1 MTIPHYLN
9 PEIWTSQSKQLMEK
23 KMKTK
28 TINILIIVLTVASL
42 VLAACGS
49 AATPAP
55 TEAPATQIPATEAPA
70 ATEVPA
76 ATEIPAAT
84 AAPTAEPL
92 KGTISVSGAFALY
105 PMMTVW
111 AEEFKKLHPDV
122 EFDVQ
127 GGGAGKGMTDT
138 IAGAV
143 DIGMIS
149 RSIKPEEESQGI
161 FWLAV
166 TKDAVFPVISDKNPV
181 AADLIAKGISQETFK
196 KIFVTGE
203 IKTWG
208 EVVGKPEIKDEI
220 HVYTR
225 SDACGAGEMW
235 AKFSGGKVQDDI
247 KGVGV
252 NGEPALVDTVIKDAL
267 GIGYSNLNSV
277 FDIANGGLVPGA
289 IVAPVDVNK
298 NGKADAEEY
307 YKTTAEAVSAV
318 SSEKYPS
325 PPARFENLAT
335 KGKPTG
341 LVLAFIQW
349 ILTDGQQLLNQA
361 GYVPLT
367 PAQQAES
374 LAKLK

>member
-1 MTIPHYLN
+1 MNNKLYKLLPVLLISTI
-9 PEIWTSQSKQLMEK
+9 
-23 KMKTK
+23 
-28 TINILIIVLTVASL
+28 

-49 AATPAP
+49 PTPAV
-55 TEAPATQIPATEAPA
+55 TEAPLKTQAPVA
-70 ATEVPA
+70 NEVP
-76 ATEIPAAT
+76 TE

-92 KGTISVSGAFALY
+92 SGTISISGAFALY

-111 AEEFKKLHPDV
+111 AEEFTKLHPDV
-122 EFDVQ
+122 QFDVQ

-161 FWLAV
+161 FWVSV
-166 TKDAVFPVISDKNPV
+166 TKDAVFPIISKENPV
-181 AADLIAKGISQETFK
+181 SADIIAKGISQEIFN
-196 KIFVTGE
+196 KIFITGE

-208 EVVGKPEIKDEI
+208 EVIGKPEITDEI

-247 KGVGV
+247 QGIGI
-252 NGEPALVDTVIKDAL
+252 NGEPALVDTVIKDPL

-277 FDIANGGLVPGA
+277 FDMTSGNLVDGT
-289 IVAPVDVNK
+289 IVPPVDINK
-298 NGKADAEEY
+298 NGQADTDEY
-307 YKTTAEAVSAV
+307 YQTKDEAVNAV
-318 SSEKYPS
+318 ASEKYPS
-325 PPARFENLAT
+325 PPVRFENLAT
-335 KGKPTG
+335 KGKPTV

-349 ILTDGQQLLNQA
+349 ILTDGQQFLGQA

-367 PAQQAES
+367 PEQQAES
-374 LAKLK
+374 LQKIQ

>member
-1 MTIPHYLN
+1 MKIKNINTLVALLTISTLLL
-9 PEIWTSQSKQLMEK
+9 S
-23 KMKTK
+23 
-28 TINILIIVLTVASL
+28 
-42 VLAACGS
+42 ACGG
-49 AATPAP
+49 AASPA
-55 TEAPATQIPATEAPA
+55 APA
-70 ATEVPA
+70 ASG
-76 ATEIPAAT
+76 
-84 AAPTAEPL
+84 AEQPL
-92 KGTISVSGAFALY
+92 SGTLSISGAFALY

-143 DIGMIS
+143 EIGMIS

-161 FWLAV
+161 FWVSV
-166 TKDAVFPVISDKNPV
+166 TKDAVFPVISDQNPL
-181 AADLIAKGISQETFK
+181 AADIIAKGLSQETIN
-196 KIFVTGE
+196 KIFITGE

-208 EVVGKPEIKDEI
+208 EALGKPEITDAI

-235 AKFSGGKVQDDI
+235 AKFAGGKVQDDI
-247 KGVGV
+247 QGIGV
-252 NGEPALVDTVIKDAL
+252 NGEPALVETVIKDPL

-277 FDIANGGLVPGA
+277 FDLTSGSLVPGA
-289 IVAPVDVNK
+289 IVPPVDTDK
-298 NGKADAEEY
+298 NGQADAGEY
-307 YKTTAEAVSAV
+307 YKTKDEAVKAV
-318 SSEKYPS
+318 ASDKYPS

-341 LVLAFIQW
+341 LTLAFIKW
-349 ILTDGQQLLNQA
+349 ILSDGQKYLDQA

-367 PAQQAES
+367 PEKQTES

>member
-1 MTIPHYLN
+1 MR
-9 PEIWTSQSKQLMEK
+9 K
-23 KMKTK
+23 
-28 TINILIIVLTVASL
+28 LTLTLASL
-42 VLAACGS
+42 LIAFSLLLAGCGS
-49 AATPAP
+49 STPDPAP
-55 TEAPATQIPATEAPA
+55 AEINEASTGQVDESLSG
-70 ATEVPA
+70 V
-76 ATEIPAAT
+76 
-84 AAPTAEPL
+84 
-92 KGTISVSGAFALY
+92 ISISGAFALY

-111 AEEFKKLHPDV
+111 ADEFHKLHPNV

-149 RSIKPEEESQGI
+149 RSIKDEETAQGI
-161 FWLAV
+161 FWVSV
-166 TKDAVFPVISDKNPV
+166 TKDAVFPIISMENPV
-181 AADLIAKGISQETFK
+181 AADIIAKGISQEIFS
-196 KIFVTGE
+196 KIFITGE

-208 EVVGKPEIKDEI
+208 EVVGKPEITDEI

-247 KGVGV
+247 QGIGV
-252 NGEPALVDTVIKDAL
+252 NGEPALVDTVIKDPL

-277 FDIANGGLVPGA
+277 FDMNGGSLIPGTIVP
-289 IVAPVDVNK
+289 PVDVNA
-298 NGKADAEEY
+298 NGQADADEY
-307 YKTTAEAVSAV
+307 YKTMDEAVSAV

-335 KGKPTG
+335 KGKPIG
-341 LVLAFIQW
+341 LTLTFIQW
-349 ILTDGQQLLNQA
+349 ILTDGQQYLGQA

-367 PAQQAES
+367 PEQQAES
-374 LAKLK
+374 LAKIK

>member
-1 MTIPHYLN
+1 MQKSILVLVSLFVIASLLLTGCGSSESQPA
-9 PEIWTSQSKQLMEK
+9 EAGTSQLS
-23 KMKTK
+23 
-28 TINILIIVLTVASL
+28 
-42 VLAACGS
+42 
-49 AATPAP
+49 
-55 TEAPATQIPATEAPA
+55 
-70 ATEVPA
+70 
-76 ATEIPAAT
+76 
-84 AAPTAEPL
+84 
-92 KGTISVSGAFALY
+92 GTISISGAFALY

-111 AEEFKKLHPDV
+111 ADEFKKIHPDV

-149 RSIKPEEESQGI
+149 RSIKPEEEAQGI
-161 FWLAV
+161 FWLSV
-166 TKDAVFPVISDKNPV
+166 TKDAVFPIISAENPV
-181 AADLIAKGISQETFK
+181 AADISAKGISQETFK
-196 KIFVTGE
+196 KIFITGE

-208 EVVGKPEIKDEI
+208 EVVGKPEVKDEI

-252 NGEPALVDTVIKDAL
+252 NGEPALVDTVIKDPQ

-277 FDIANGGLVPGA
+277 FDMSSGNLIPGTIVPA
-289 IVAPVDVNK
+289 VDVNK
-298 NGKADAEEY
+298 NGAADADEY
-307 YKTTAEAVSAV
+307 YKTMKEAVNAV
-318 SSEKYPS
+318 ASEKYPS

-341 LVLAFIQW
+341 LTLTFIQW
-349 ILTDGQQLLNQA
+349 IITDGQQYLGQA

-367 PAQQAES
+367 PEQQAES